1 MGFNSD
7 PEQSFQF
14 CKMVLNGSALY
25 REAARQ
31 LYSYSVNLYRDP
43 TNEGKWQNEI
53 EDISKLMIERCN
65 DESFVQSLTEVM
77 DTKSSWSN
85 QRYLPNIKFFTLERK
100 KINLKTFI
108 SQKPTL
114 FFAST
119 NWGVGSYEMDDA
131 AQKYPEFNFVHIDDG
146 SNFDLWKGWNER
158 AKPVANKLFLET
170 DSTNLENIFQKNIGK
185 YLIYDRSGNRIGIE
199 NELDDAILVAK
210 ANLRPRL
217 KDLDNSVLGVIILI
231 LIILLF
237 TSLVAFLIY
246 KIKMNRSLKRQI
258 QEKRLRELQMA
269 AIRAQMNPHF
279 LFNSLNSVQNLV
291 QQNKNKEAHL
301 YLSEFAGL
309 IRKVL
314 KNTDKEEVS
323 LAEELETLKQYLNLE
338 KLRFDFEYII
348 EVDNQIDQN
357 LFMLPSMILQPIAE
371 NALTHGLQ
379 HKSEDKKLSIRITKL
394 KNAIQISI
402 EDNGIGIVEAKKLK
416 TDLNGVGLR
425 LNEERIQMMK
435 EKYGGNYSL
444 KLINLAE
451 LGMKGTRIEIIIP
464 EEQ

>member
-1 MGFNSD
+1 
-7 PEQSFQF
+7 
-14 CKMVLNGSALY
+14 
-25 REAARQ
+25 
-31 LYSYSVNLYRDP
+31 
-43 TNEGKWQNEI
+43 
-53 EDISKLMIERCN
+53 
-65 DESFVQSLTEVM
+65 M
-77 DTKSSWSN
+77 DTKSRWAN
-85 QRYLPNIKFFTLERK
+85 QRYLPNTKFLTQEGK
-100 KINLKTFI
+100 KITLKTFI
-108 SQKPTL
+108 SKKPTV

-199 NELDDAILVAK
+199 NELDNAILVAK

-217 KDLDNSVLGVIILI
+217 KDLDNSILGVIILI